1 MNLLP
6 PAWNKLNR
14 SDTVEAIQRR
24 LSELQHDRQLARQ
37 IQDRAPGAWAVFVDA
52 YGPRLHRL
60 ARRYASCEA
69 DAEDLTQEIFVALYQ
84 SIAAFRGEAS
94 LATWSYRIALNHC
107 LKYSGKGRP
116 VTVPYDDVRT
126 QPAPDT
132 LSPASQSA
140 RRELSGQIEIALE
153 DLSPSH
159 RDAVI
164 LHELHEMTYAECAA
178 VLGVPVGTV
187 KSRLSTAFRRLRE
200 SLSAYVLSD
209 TLPESAP

>member
-1 MNLLP
+1 M
-6 PAWNKLNR
+6 
-14 SDTVEAIQRR
+14 
-24 LSELQHDRQLARQ
+24 HDRQLADQ
-37 IQDRAPGAWAVFVDA
+37 IQNRVPGAWAAFVDT

-60 ARRYASCEA
+60 ARRYAPCEV

-84 SIAAFRGEAS
+84 SLPKFRGESS
-94 LATWSYRIALNHC
+94 LATWSYRVALNHC
-107 LKYSGKGRP
+107 LKHAGKVQP
-116 VTVPYDDVRT
+116 VTVPYDDARE

-132 LSPASQSA
+132 LSPSHQSL
-140 RRELSGQIEIALE
+140 RRELSGQLDAALA
-153 DLSPSH
+153 DLSPTH

-200 SLSAYVLSD
+200 SLGGYVLSD
-209 TLPESAP
+209 TLPESTL